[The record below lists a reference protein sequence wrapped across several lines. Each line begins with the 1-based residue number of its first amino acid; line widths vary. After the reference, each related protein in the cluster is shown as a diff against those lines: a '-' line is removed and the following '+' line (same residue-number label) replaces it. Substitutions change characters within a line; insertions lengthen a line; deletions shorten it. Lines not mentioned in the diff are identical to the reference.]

1 VGTLLLILFFL
12 ILSAFF
18 SGSEIAFV
26 SANKLGIAVK
36 KADNN
41 RRGNIINKFY
51 QKPQD
56 FLSTMLVGN
65 NISLVAFTTLTSTIL
80 LEPLLRPFVGVGVL
94 FLLISTLVITI
105 VVLILGEF
113 LPKTYFSMYSTK
125 MLFVLAYPLVIFKY
139 LLAIPTFIMTGLTN
153 FILKYIFR
161 FNIDNAESV
170 LTKLDLEH
178 FIEDSLSDDHDDIDK
193 EILTN
198 ALNLGHSSVSHCMI
212 PRTEIISVDINDSVD
227 ELMAVVLESKL
238 SRIIVTDG
246 DKDNVIG
253 YVHHQQL
260 WESPESIRSI
270 LFDILYVPAVM
281 NLKDLMMQFIN
292 DGSSIA
298 CVVDE
303 FGGTDGI
310 ITLEDI
316 LEEIFGNIE
325 DEHDVE
331 DYVMQKINDEEYLLS
346 GRLEIDYIH
355 EKYPELELPEG
366 DYQTL
371 SGYIVMTS
379 ELIPELGQQI
389 KLDNYLFTI
398 EEVDETKIEIV
409 RLKLLPEDSEEAL
422 DNNS

>member
-1 VGTLLLILFFL
+1 MGLFILIIFFL
-12 ILSAFF
+12 ALSAFF

-36 KADNN
+36 KSENT
-41 RRGNIINKFY
+41 RRGNIIHKFY
-51 QKPQD
+51 EKPQD

-65 NISLVAFTTLTSTIL
+65 NIALVAFTTLTTLL
-80 LEPLLRPFVGVGVL
+80 LEPYLSPYIGSGV
-94 FLLISTLVITI
+94 FSLLIYTLFITI
-105 VVLILGEF
+105 IVLIFGEF
-113 LPKTYFSMYSTK
+113 LPKTFFSMYSTK
-125 MLFVLAYPLVIFKY
+125 MLFGLAYPLSIFKK
-139 LLAIPTFIMTGLTN
+139 LLMVPTFIMTGLTN

-212 PRTEIISVDINDSVD
+212 PRTEIISVDVNDSVE
-227 ELMAVVLESKL
+227 ELMSVVLESKL

-246 DKDNVIG
+246 DTDNITG

-260 WESPESIRSI
+260 WENPESIKSVI
-270 LFDILYVPAVM
+270 LDILYVPDVM

-292 DGSSIA
+292 DGTTIA

-303 FGGTDGI
+303 FGGTAGI

-331 DYVMQKINDEEYLLS
+331 DFVIEKISDDEYLLS

-355 EKYPELELPEG
+355 EKFPELQLPEG
-366 DYQTL
+366 EYQTL

-379 ELIPELGQQI
+379 EIIPEAGQEI
-389 KLDNYLFTI
+389 ALDNYIFTI
-398 EEVDETKIEIV
+398 EDVDETKIEIV
-409 RLKLLPEDSEEAL
+409 RIKVLSPGQEESV
-422 DNNS
+422 DNLS